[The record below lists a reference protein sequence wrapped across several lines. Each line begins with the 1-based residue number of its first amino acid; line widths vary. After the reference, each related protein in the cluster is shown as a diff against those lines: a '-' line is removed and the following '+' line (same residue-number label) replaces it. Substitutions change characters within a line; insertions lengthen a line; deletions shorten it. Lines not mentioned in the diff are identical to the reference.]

1 MVVEF
6 SLSKAGLEVYNTNT
20 PTKKVNLA
28 DSNNSNS
35 KFTLQNGD
43 NTYVT
48 YIGELYSD
56 SYESDYSDISSNA
69 SIVLPMDYYNL
80 FFKGKKVA
88 LKKGLQ
94 TTTLNWEDM
103 DTPVL
108 GFVTEL
114 SYNKD
119 KINVKIQGMDA
130 LLNQEAKFTFK
141 KTKISKIV
149 KEIIKASGL
158 KAKVDVTG
166 LKDHVINFTNV
177 SSSKNDSSDSS
188 SDLNL
193 SNTELDKVVQDIIGS
208 ETDDYEKLKK
218 IHNWARKNVTYD
230 GYECSKYGCDPVKA
244 YKNRKHLNCGDTAVL
259 LNALYKIAG
268 LDSYI
273 IHGDYHFW
281 NIVTIKGKK
290 YASDGTGDRPLGE
303 VWSGSGHHNTPFGG
317 SKANEKAICG

>member
-1 MVVEF
+1 MAVEF
-6 SLSKAGLEVYNTNT
+6 SLSKAGLEVYNTSA
-20 PTKKVNLA
+20 PAKRINLS
-28 DSNNSNS
+28 DSNNAKS

-43 NTYVT
+43 TTYVN

-69 SIVLPMDYYNL
+69 TIVLPMDYYNL
-80 FFKGKKVA
+80 FFKGKKAA

-94 TTTLNWEDM
+94 TNTLKWEEM

-114 SYNKD
+114 SYTTD

-130 LLNQEAKFTFK
+130 LLNQEAKFSFK

-158 KAKVDVTG
+158 KAKVDATG
-166 LKDHVINFTNV
+166 LKDHVIDFTSS
-177 SSSKNDSSDSS
+177 SSSKKESSGES
-188 SDLNL
+188 SDLKL

-208 ETDDYEKLKK
+208 ETDDYKKLKK
-218 IHNWARKNVTYD
+218 IHEWGRKNIIYST
-230 GYECSKYGCDPVKA
+230 YECSNYGCDPVKA
-244 YKNRKHLNCGDTAVL
+244 YKNRSHLNCGDTAVL
-259 LNALYKIAG
+259 LNAMYKIAG

-281 NIVTIKGKK
+281 NIVTINGKK

-303 VWSGSGHHNTPFGG
+303 VWSGNGHHNTPFGG